1 MMLISIIVIIII
13 LVNYLIY
20 KNTVK
25 SQIMILSKLEFY
37 EQKLLEIE
45 VKINLFELNQNH
57 ENKEQVKD
65 NELHEKQTKP
75 QDIIDLNGIN
85 NYTST
90 QILKLLNDKSLTSRD
105 IQKSINKTREHVA
118 RVMKKLY
125 ENGYVVRNTNTRP
138 FNYSI
143 TKKGKQVFMNS

>member
-1 MMLISIIVIIII
+1 MMLISMIVIIII

-20 KNTVK
+20 KNIIK
-25 SQIMILSKLEFY
+25 SQTMILSKLEFY

-45 VKINLFELNQNH
+45 IKINLFELNQNH

-65 NELHEKQTKP
+65 NELYEKQTKP
-75 QDIIDLNGIN
+75 QDIIDLSGIN

>member
-1 MMLISIIVIIII
+1 MMLISMIVIIII

-25 SQIMILSKLEFY
+25 SQTMILSKLEFY

-75 QDIIDLNGIN
+75 QDIIDLSGIN

-143 TKKGKQVFMNS
+143 TKKGKQVFMNL

>member
-1 MMLISIIVIIII
+1 MMLISMIVIIII

-20 KNTVK
+20 KNIIK
-25 SQIMILSKLEFY
+25 SQTMILSKLEFY

-45 VKINLFELNQNH
+45 IKINLFELNQNH

-65 NELHEKQTKP
+65 NELYEKQTKP
-75 QDIIDLNGIN
+75 QDIIDLSGIN

-105 IQKSINKTREHVA
+105 IQKSINKTREHIA

>member
-1 MMLISIIVIIII
+1 MLISIIVIIII

>member
-1 MMLISIIVIIII
+1 MMLISMIVIIII

-20 KNTVK
+20 KNIIK
-25 SQIMILSKLEFY
+25 SQTMILSKLEFY

-45 VKINLFELNQNH
+45 IKINLFELNQNH

-65 NELHEKQTKP
+65 NELYEKQTKP
-75 QDIIDLNGIN
+75 QNIIDLSGIN

-105 IQKSINKTREHVA
+105 IQKSINKTREHIA